1 MQGSK
6 DKLRHYLVPVLF
18 ILMGIVFITYTK
30 MDVKFI
36 SRFFAFVFALSG
48 IGMILSYIFKDIE
61 AGYFRLDLVY
71 GVMALFV
78 AILCMTK
85 QDIIETYFPMLI
97 GSIIFANGVIK
108 LQHSIDMKRI
118 DRKMKTVTERWLVVM
133 IFALVC
139 IACGAITIYLLPSS
153 GRTLFIFVGASLLF
167 AGATDIFTHVG
178 FSKKLKTYDEIKN
191 GEKVSEEVI
200 KEDAKEE
207 TVVTCQEEKPQEEP
221 KEEPKEESVE
231 EPQEVREEEQVSTD
245 ADQPS

>member
-6 DKLRHYLVPVLF
+6 FRFRHFLVPVLF
-18 ILMGIVFITYTK
+18 ILMGIVFIAYTK
-30 MDVKFI
+30 LDVKFL

-48 IGMILSYIFKDIE
+48 VGMILSYIVKDIE
-61 AGYFRLDLVY
+61 AGYYRLDLVY
-71 GVMALFV
+71 GVMSLYIAV
-78 AILCMTK
+78 LCATK

-97 GSIIFANGVIK
+97 GSIIFGNGVVK

-153 GRTLFIFVGASLLF
+153 GRTLFVFVGAALLF

-178 FSKKLKTYDEIKN
+178 FARKIRAYDEIKN
-191 GEKVSEEVI
+191 EKEASPEEITKESNEEI
-200 KEDAKEE
+200 KEKTKEE
-207 TVVTCQEEKPQEEP
+207 TVPKQQEEVMEEV
-221 KEEPKEESVE
+221 K
-231 EPQEVREEEQVSTD
+231 EEEQESTD